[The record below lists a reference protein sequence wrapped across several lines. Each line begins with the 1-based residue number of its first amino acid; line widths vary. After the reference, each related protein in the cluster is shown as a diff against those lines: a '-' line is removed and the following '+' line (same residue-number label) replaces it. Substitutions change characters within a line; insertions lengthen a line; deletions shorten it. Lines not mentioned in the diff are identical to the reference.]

1 LSQAPAIEGVKRGSL
16 LHWLKNSFPNKMR
29 QLFPKQKGKHTH
41 KKNMPNVS
49 HCFDEEENE
58 EKL

>member
-1 LSQAPAIEGVKRGSL
+1 VSIVSKT
-16 LHWLKNSFPNKMR
+16 KK
-29 QLFPKQKGKHTH
+29 KTHTH
-41 KKNMPNVS
+41 TKDMPNVS